1 MNYELV
7 KVCGMRDAENIRA
20 VEALGVDWMGFIF
33 WPGSRRYVAERPSY
47 LPVKAKRVGVFV
59 DADMAEVMQKVEEYA
74 LDIIQLHGTESPEYV
89 AQLADLIGH
98 PSPLNSHFSPHASRL
113 SLIKAFNIATAE
125 DLKQTK
131 AYEGLAD
138 YFLFDTKCKMP
149 GGSGQQFDWSILS
162 AYDAPVPYLLSGG
175 IGPDDAE
182 RIKAFANP
190 QSSILN
196 PQSKNPQSSILNS
209 QSKNP
214 QSSILNPQSK
224 NPQSSILNSQ
234 SKNPQSTPCI
244 GIDLNSRFES
254 EPGMKD
260 VAALR
265 RFLSQI
271 SHTPHST
278 HQPHQDN
285 EQN

>member
-214 QSSILNPQSK
+214 QS
-224 NPQSSILNSQ
+224 
-234 SKNPQSTPCI
+234 TPCI